1 MDDQRIKFVSIRRK
15 RLQTKT
21 NRHFIEVYLV
31 LYRANIK
38 LIKCT
43 THALQLCSHTCFINN
58 LEDKVATAI

>member
-1 MDDQRIKFVSIRRK
+1 MDDQRIKFVSIRNK
-15 RLQTKT
+15 

-31 LYRANIK
+31 VYQTSIK

-43 THALQLCSHTCFINN
+43 THTLQLCSHTCFINN